1 MITREQAVELLR
13 SRLPDA
19 LDIDETQFVEREYG
33 WVFFSQSKNFL
44 RDGDLKSFILGLGGT
59 LVERATGRRIDFPS
73 GFSAEGILHI
83 YELGYLTYENW
94 DIEITS
100 VVDMTRSVDLL
111 LTLDLIFVV
120 PEEAYGEVWR
130 IPQAYT
136 GAQIRARLGTLPTQF
151 NVGSLY
157 SRWEILE
164 SFKSHNAFTYH
175 LLPNSGLRNTP

>member
-13 SRLPDA
+13 SQLPDA

-33 WVFFSQSKNFL
+33 WVFFPQSKDFL
-44 RDGDLKSFILGLGGT
+44 RGGDLKAFMISEGCT
-59 LVERATGRRIDFPS
+59 LVERATGRRIHFRS
-73 GFSAEGILHI
+73 GFSVEESLRI

-100 VVDMTRSVDLL
+100 VVDMKRSVDLL
-111 LTLDLIFVV
+111 LTLDLTFVV

-130 IPQAYT
+130 IPQEYT

-164 SFKSHNAFTYH
+164 SFKSQDAFTYQ